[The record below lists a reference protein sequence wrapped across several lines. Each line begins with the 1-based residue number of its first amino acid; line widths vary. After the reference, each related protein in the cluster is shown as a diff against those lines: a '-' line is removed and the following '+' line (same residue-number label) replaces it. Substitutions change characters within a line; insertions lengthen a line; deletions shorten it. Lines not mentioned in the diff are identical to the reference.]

1 MLFYSGQGCFSLD
14 REVLLWAEAV
24 SSDTVISE
32 AVISEAVHSEAVSW
46 VDDGDDYQTLYKMVY
61 NDFQGESQRSGNSK
75 QQQQ

>member
-1 MLFYSGQGCFSLD
+1 MGSDAVIS
-14 REVLLWAEAV
+14 EAVISEAV
-24 SSDTVISE
+24 SSE